1 MKYPFV
7 ALFALAAVACNQ
19 GTPPPDLCGSPTD
32 DGGSSADAN
41 GAPLPSDG
49 SAPTDA
55 AGPMDAAAP
64 AEDGATAVPAS
75 CGLCADLSSLR
86 VDQRVNA
93 LMGSEFPLFVAA
105 SVPGAAPIA
114 MPGALWGASR
124 GALLRAAVAA
134 NNVDAVRALAD
145 RVESTLR
152 SNSNGLAIN
161 PPLAQA
167 HSEETLNDVMITAEA
182 LGDACSG
189 ALALDGFVGDPSLF
203 SRLRGAAPMLN
214 TVLVRGL
221 TDMPRFTIDRVGY
234 PAYLAVAA
242 RMIAACGT
250 LVGDATAAASG
261 LEAIDAMAR
270 VQSTDGFFFDA
281 QGRYDTGGQARALV
295 NTIEALR
302 SVPLSGCARRLA
314 VVQSGLRW
322 MASRVTS
329 SGQVDSS
336 GSATTCNAALGA
348 LRPTLDLSL
357 VYRSLVMG
365 SALFE
370 SDPNNA
376 PLNAAAI
383 KLSVFATMNQRVSTC
398 VP

>member
-19 GTPPPDLCGSPTD
+19 APPPPDLCGSST
-32 DGGSSADAN
+32 ADAGSTADAS

-49 SAPTDA
+49 AVA
-55 AGPMDAAAP
+55 ADAAAP
-64 AEDGATAVPAS
+64 ADDASTGVPAS

-86 VDQRVNA
+86 VDLRSNA
-93 LMGSEFPLFVAA
+93 LMGSEFPLFVEA

-114 MPGALWGASR
+114 MPGALWGAPR
-124 GALLRAAVAA
+124 GALLRASVAA
-134 NNVDAVRALAD
+134 DNVNAVRALAD

-161 PPLAQA
+161 PPMAEG
-167 HSEETLNDVMITAEA
+167 HSEDTLKDVMITAEA

-189 ALALDGFVGDPSLF
+189 ALALDGYASDPSLF
-203 SRLRGAAPMLN
+203 PRLRGAAPMLN

-221 TDMPRFTIDRVGY
+221 SDMPRFTIDRIGY

-242 RMIAACGT
+242 RMMAACGA
-250 LVGDATAAASG
+250 LVGDSTAAASG
-261 LEAIDAMAR
+261 LDAIDAMSR
-270 VQSTDGFFFDA
+270 VQTTDGFFFDA

-295 NTIEALR
+295 NAIEALR

-314 VVQSGLRW
+314 VVQSGLQW

-336 GSATTCNAALGA
+336 GSAYTCNAALGT